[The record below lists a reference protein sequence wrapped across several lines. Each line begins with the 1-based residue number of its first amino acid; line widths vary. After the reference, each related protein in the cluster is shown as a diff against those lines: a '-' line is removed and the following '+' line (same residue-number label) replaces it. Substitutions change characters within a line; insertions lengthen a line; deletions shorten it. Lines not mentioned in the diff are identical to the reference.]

1 MKDNNCIFCK
11 LANGDIPTTTIF
23 EDEDFRVIPDA
34 GPASFG
40 HLLIIPKEH
49 HQDLTELPEATAAKV
64 LPLAARLG
72 RAMKASLGCAGFNVV
87 QNNGAAAGQTVMH
100 FHVHLIP
107 RYEAASLWWCGNP
120 APWSPKKHVKS
131 RKKWERCSENR

>member
-1 MKDNNCIFCK
+1 MKDDNCIFCK

-23 EDEDFRVIPDA
+23 EDETFRVIPDA

-49 HQDLTELPEATAAKV
+49 YRDLIELPEEIAAKV

-72 RAMKASLGCAGFNVV
+72 RAMKAGLGCDGFNVV
-87 QNNGAAAGQTVMH
+87 QNNGAEAGQTVMH
-100 FHVHLIP
+100 FHTHLIP
-107 RYEAASLWWCGNP
+107 RYAGEEKMVLWKPGKLEP
-120 APWSPKKHVKS
+120 EKAREIAEKLGSAL
-131 RKKWERCSENR
+131 

>member
-1 MKDNNCIFCK
+1 MKDDNCIFCK
-11 LANGDIPTTTIF
+11 LANGDIPTTTVY

-40 HLLIIPKEH
+40 HLLIIPKDH
-49 HQDLTELPEATAAKV
+49 YRDLTELPADLAGKV

-72 RAMKASLGCAGFNVV
+72 SAMKAGLGCAGFNVV

-107 RYEAASLWWCGNP
+107 RYEGGEPMVIWKPGKLEPEKAREIAEKIQSAL
-120 APWSPKKHVKS
+120 
-131 RKKWERCSENR
+131 

>member
-1 MKDNNCIFCK
+1 MKDDNCIFCK
-11 LANGDIPTTTIF
+11 LANGIIPTTTVY
-23 EDEDFRVIPDA
+23 EDDDFRVIPDA

-40 HLLIIPKEH
+40 HMLIIPKEH
-49 HQDLTELPEATAAKV
+49 YQDLTALPEELSGKV

-107 RYEAASLWWCGNP
+107 RYEDGDEMVLWKPGTLEPEKAREIAEKMKAAL
-120 APWSPKKHVKS
+120 
-131 RKKWERCSENR
+131 

>member
-1 MKDNNCIFCK
+1 MKDDNCIFCK

-23 EDEDFRVIPDA
+23 EDEVFRVIPDA

-49 HQDLTELPEATAAKV
+49 AKDLTELPEETAEKV

-72 RAMKASLGCAGFNVV
+72 RAAKKGLGCDGFNVV
-87 QNNGAAAGQTVMH
+87 VNTGEAAGQTVMH
-100 FHVHLIP
+100 FHTHLIP
-107 RYEAASLWWCGNP
+107 RYAGGEKIVAWKPGKLEPEKAREL
-120 APWSPKKHVKS
+120 AEKLIA
-131 RKKWERCSENR
+131 EL

>member
-107 RYEAASLWWCGNP
+107 RYEGGEPMVVWKPGTLEPEKAREIAEKMVAVL
-120 APWSPKKHVKS
+120 
-131 RKKWERCSENR
+131 

>member
-1 MKDNNCIFCK
+1 MKDDNCIFCK
-11 LANGDIPTTTIF
+11 LANGDIPTTTVY

-49 HQDLTELPEATAAKV
+49 FKDLTELPADLAAKV
-64 LPLAARLG
+64 LPLASRLG
-72 RAMKASLGCAGFNVV
+72 RAMMASLGCAGFNVV

-107 RYEAASLWWCGNP
+107 RYEGGEAMVVWKPGTLEPEKAREIAEKLQAAL
-120 APWSPKKHVKS
+120 
-131 RKKWERCSENR
+131 

>member
-1 MKDNNCIFCK
+1 MKDDNCIFCK
-11 LANGDIPTTTIF
+11 LANGDIPTTTVY

-40 HLLIIPKEH
+40 HLLIIPKDH
-49 HQDLTELPEATAAKV
+49 YKDLTELPEELAGKV

-72 RAMKASLGCAGFNVV
+72 SAMKAGLGCAGFNVV

-107 RYEAASLWWCGNP
+107 RYEGGEPMVIWKPGTLEPEKAREIAEKIQSAL
-120 APWSPKKHVKS
+120 
-131 RKKWERCSENR
+131 

>member
-49 HQDLTELPEATAAKV
+49 HQDLTELPDETAAKV

-107 RYEAASLWWCGNP
+107 RYEGGEAM
-120 APWSPKKHVKS
+120 VV
-131 RKKWERCSENR
+131 WEPGTLEPEKAREIAEKMGAVL